1 MLKAW
6 PVPSAALRTANN
18 GGRQTYSSS
27 VAFAAPGCPGAVLIS
42 QRRVRM
48 LYSQR
53 RISKLIAPCR
63 R

>member
-1 MLKAW
+1 MLKVW
-6 PVPSAALRTANN
+6 PVPSPMRTVAY
-18 GGRQTYSSS
+18 GGRQTSSSS
-27 VAFAAPGCPGAVLIS
+27 VAFAVPGCPGAVLIS
-42 QRRVRM
+42 QRRIRT